1 MSEKDRETVTFKRE
15 YSESLEDLAEEAKAI
30 LRHNDKGL
38 YTIPAE
44 NLYPHQWLWDSCFIA
59 IGQRHYDVE
68 RAKMEVLSLL
78 RGQWA
83 NGMVPH
89 IIFSPDEK
97 YARDRE
103 AWRSW
108 VNPNSPDDV
117 VTSGIT
123 QPPLLAEAVVR
134 IGEKLTIS
142 ERRTWYNE
150 VFSNL
155 VAHHQWLY
163 NERDPHGEGLIL
175 QIHPWETGLDNTP
188 PWMKELHDHLL
199 PWWITGIKKLR
210 LEKAVGWF
218 RRDTRFVPAEQ
229 RFSNVDALALYDTQ
243 RRLRRK
249 EYNIDRILN
258 HSLFTIEDLAFNSVF
273 IRANEH
279 LQAIA
284 KTLRKKLPEE
294 LEERMK
300 KTVQVFE
307 QLWDPYT
314 ESYYSR
320 DFTTF
325 KLIKEPSVACLLP
338 LYAGHITKE
347 RAAKLV
353 KKIENEHMFGPAYPI
368 PSVPLNSMWFDPLR
382 YWQGPTWLNTNWLIA
397 DGLSRYGYT
406 EHAEAIREVSLELAR
421 NDGQFH
427 EYFNPLTGDP
437 LGAPRFSWSAAIVL
451 DWIKRN
457 DHKKPSH
464 KKESVKS

>member
-1 MSEKDRETVTFKRE
+1 MSDIAENTNQQPKATNPER
-15 YSESLEDLAEEAKAI
+15 SLVDKAI
-30 LRHNDKGL
+30 DTLKRNDKGL

-44 NLYPHQWLWDSCFIA
+44 HLYPHQWLWDSCFVA

-89 IIFSPDEK
+89 IIFSQEAR

-108 VNPNSPDDV
+108 VNPNSPDDI

-134 IGEKLTIS
+134 IGEKLPLA
-142 ERRTWYNE
+142 ERRSWYAE
-150 VFSNL
+150 VYPNL
-155 VAHHQWLY
+155 ISYHEWLY
-163 NERDPHGEGLIL
+163 RERDPHSEGLVL

-188 PWMKELHDHLL
+188 PWMKELHEHLL
-199 PWWITGIKKLR
+199 PWWIGAIKKLG
-210 LEKAVGWF
+210 LEKVIGWF
-218 RRDTRFVPAEQ
+218 RRDTRYVPAAQ
-229 RFSNVDALALYDTQ
+229 RFSNIDALALYDTQ

-249 EYNIDRILN
+249 EYNIDRILD
-258 HSLFTIEDLAFNSVF
+258 HSLFTIEDLAYNSIF

-279 LQAIA
+279 LAGIS
-284 KTLRKKLPEE
+284 KSLRKDLPTE
-294 LEERMK
+294 LAKSIERTK
-300 KTVQVFE
+300 KVFE

-320 DFTTF
+320 DFTTH

-338 LYAGHITKE
+338 LYAGHISKE
-347 RAAKLV
+347 RADKLV
-353 KKIENEHMFGPAYPI
+353 KAIENEHLYGPAYPV
-368 PSVPLNSMWFDPLR
+368 PSAPLNSTWFDPQR

-397 DGLSRYGYT
+397 DGLRRYGYK
-406 EHAEAIREVSLELAR
+406 EHADALIESSLEFAAR
-421 NDGQFH
+421 DSHFH
-427 EYFNPLTGDP
+427 EYYNPLEGTP
-437 LGAPRFSWSAAIVL
+437 LGAPNFSWSAALVL
-451 DWIKRN
+451 DWLKR
-457 DHKKPSH
+457 
-464 KKESVKS
+464 